1 MHVGCL
7 YKIFIKNRNTAIFT
21 FEESR
26 NMYSLYYV
34 LAY

>member
-7 YKIFIKNRNTAIFT
+7 YKIFIKNRNTPIFT

-34 LAY
+34 MAY